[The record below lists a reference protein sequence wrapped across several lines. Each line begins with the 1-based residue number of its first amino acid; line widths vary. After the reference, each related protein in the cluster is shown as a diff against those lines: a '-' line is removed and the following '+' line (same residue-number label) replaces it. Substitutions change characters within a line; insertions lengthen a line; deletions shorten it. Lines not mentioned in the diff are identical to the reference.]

1 MRRVPRLP
9 ILLLVVGLLAA
20 AVVFRDDDRS
30 SGAASGTA
38 APADAGVPP
47 AAALSASWFCSEG
60 TSTPDGRADET
71 VVITNIA
78 DEEVAATVTVMPG
91 GETVPVSRT
100 VQVGAHEEERVR
112 VADVLETPEPGVIVE
127 VVGGQAVVAHEI
139 RAEDDVAI
147 EPCARGAAEDW
158 YFASG
163 TTVRGAQQH
172 LALFNPF
179 GDDAIVDVTFL
190 TDTGVQEP
198 DPVQGRVVE
207 RRSRVSIPVHD
218 LVPRQDVVAVHVRA
232 RTGRVVA
239 ERSMTFDGT
248 APEDGPARDGVSLS
262 LGAIEPARTWSLP
275 VGTTADGG
283 AALVALANFGSLAS
297 TVEVEIVL
305 PGDETLS
312 PESVPVPARGV
323 VNVDV
328 SGRVPDDVQF
338 VVRATARTVEGN
350 EPPVVAELLEW
361 WPDESTSTAVA
372 TTLGAPE
379 PARRWVVSLPD
390 GDADGIV
397 SVLNPGDGPVTAEV
411 RIHERGADPRSAPEA
426 AIPPGRF
433 ASFAL
438 GSLAGG
444 GRVVVVHADQP
455 VVTGFT
461 LMGGGGA
468 MMLAVPDFAG
478 DAV

>member
-1 MRRVPRLP
+1 V
-9 ILLLVVGLLAA
+9 A
-20 AVVFRDDDRS
+20 AVAFRDDDRTS
-30 SGAASGTA
+30 DASADTA
-38 APADAGVPP
+38 APAESGVPP

-60 TSTPDGRADET
+60 TSSPDGRADET
-71 VVITNIA
+71 VVVTNIA
-78 DEEVAATVTVMPG
+78 DDEVAATITVMPG
-91 GETVPVSRT
+91 GDVIPVSRT
-100 VQVGAHEEERVR
+100 FPVAAHEEVRVR

-139 RAEDDVAI
+139 RGQDDVAI
-147 EPCARGAAEDW
+147 EPCARRAAEDW
-158 YFASG
+158 YFADG

-198 DPVQGRVVE
+198 DQVQGRVVP

-218 LVPRQDVVAVHVRA
+218 LVPRQDLVAVQVRA

-239 ERSMTFDGT
+239 ERSMAFDGT
-248 APEDGPARDGVSLS
+248 APEEAPVREGVSLS
-262 LGAIEPARTWSLP
+262 LGATAPARTWSLP
-275 VGTTADGG
+275 LGTTADGG
-283 AALVALANFGSLAS
+283 AALVGVANFGSLAS
-297 TVEVEIVL
+297 TVEVEVVL

-312 PESVPVPARGV
+312 PESVSVPARSV
-323 VNVDV
+323 VTVDV

-338 VVRATARTVEGN
+338 VVRVTARTVEGV
-350 EPPVVAELLEW
+350 EPPVVAEVLQW
-361 WPDESTSTAVA
+361 WPDESGSTAVA
-372 TTLGAPE
+372 TSLGATV
-379 PARRWVVSLPD
+379 PARRWVVPLPD

-397 SVLNPGDGPVTAEV
+397 SVLNPGDGPVTAELRV
-411 RIHERGADPRSAPEA
+411 HERGADPVSAPAA

-433 ASFAL
+433 ATFAL

-455 VVTGFT
+455 VVAGFT
-461 LMGGGGA
+461 LLGGGGGA